1 MAKSKEVK
9 SAMLDQISD
18 NLKTAESVVF
28 AEYSGLDVLGMTLL
42 RKESRSLGVDLRVLK
57 NTLVKKAISGT
68 PFEDLIDQLS
78 GPLIYGFSSDPVAP
92 AKLLANFSK
101 DNEAIVIKG
110 GALPG
115 TLLNA
120 DAIRS
125 LASIPPKEELYGKL
139 MGAMQYPISGFVRT
153 LSEVP
158 SSLVRTLS
166 AVLEAKKSQLN

>member
-57 NTLVKKAISGT
+57 NTLVKKAISGS

>member
-68 PFEDLIDQLS
+68 PFEDLTDQLS